1 MKASLCLMLLL
12 AAICGPGCASYKAAA
27 LPILQPEFAPYSE
40 DHNGVT
46 VSCKAFSEFES
57 KRYLGRNVQAKGYQ
71 PLQICIQNES
81 KRYFVLTPQSI
92 NLPLIPAEDV
102 AREVHT
108 NTVGRAT
115 AYGVAGLFIW
125 PLLVPAVVD
134 GVGSSQAN
142 QKLDADYGGK
152 GISQCIIQPYTTVN
166 RVVFAPTSEYNGS
179 FRITLLD
186 RETRSKSDYNVRL
199 PPGG

>member
-1 MKASLCLMLLL
+1 VKRTLFITLSCAVAL
-12 AAICGPGCASYKAAA
+12 GVGCASYKAAT

-40 DHNGVT
+40 DHNDVT

-57 KRYLGRNVQAKGYQ
+57 KRYLGRDVLAKGYQ
-71 PLQICIQNES
+71 PIQICIQNES
-81 KRYFVLTPQSI
+81 KAYILLSPQSL
-92 NLPLIPAEDV
+92 NLPLIPPEDV

-115 AYGVAGLFIW
+115 AWGVGGLFIW

-142 QKLDADYGGK
+142 QKLDADYSGK
-152 GISQCIIQPYTTVN
+152 GVTQCVIQPYTTVN
-166 RVVFAPTSEYNGS
+166 RMVFVPTSEYNGA
-179 FRITLLD
+179 FRLTLLNKGNS
-186 RETRSKSDYNVRL
+186 EKLVYEVRL
-199 PPGG
+199 SSGK